1 MRNIAWFAATIGCLA
16 LPAAPAFAVEAT
28 VNVDVP
34 GGKWKSV
41 RLKSLPRGVSLT
53 LKIES
58 SDALR
63 VIVVDSSE
71 LRRFPNTRALFEASM
86 EKRMGFSV
94 VIPRSGDY
102 FVIFDNR
109 KSTEP
114 RQVKLNVKAEPP
126 TRSPPP
132 ADKLK
137 KLDETRTAPPPG
149 VGDSIALVTPDTRP
163 AR

>member
-1 MRNIAWFAATIGCLA
+1 MLLACLA
-16 LPAAPAFAVEAT
+16 WLSPARAFAVEAT
-28 VNVDVP
+28 VNVDVA
-34 GGKWKSV
+34 GGKWKGV
-41 RLKSLPRGVSLT
+41 RLKSLPRGVSVA

-71 LRRFPNTRALFEASM
+71 LRRFPNTRPLFEASM
-86 EKRMGFSV
+86 EKRLGFSI

-102 FVIFDNR
+102 YVIFDNR

-126 TRSPPP
+126 PRSQPPP
-132 ADKLK
+132 AGKPK
-137 KLDETRTAPPPG
+137 KGDETRIGPPLG
-149 VGDSIALVTPDTRP
+149 MAGSIALAGSD
-163 AR
+163 ARAPNPLVPI